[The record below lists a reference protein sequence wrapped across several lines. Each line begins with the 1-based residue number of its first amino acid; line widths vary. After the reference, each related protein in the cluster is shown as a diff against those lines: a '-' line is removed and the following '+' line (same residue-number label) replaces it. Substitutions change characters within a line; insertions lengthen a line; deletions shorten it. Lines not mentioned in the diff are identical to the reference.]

1 MRYFRL
7 GFSDGTLKAVA
18 LVDVL
23 FVMED
28 DNAID
33 IYKWMFSTN
42 SDDKFYDQMEM
53 ESNGTLKKVELKIRS
68 NLLGVRYCKEEP
80 IEPLI
85 IVLEKVYL
93 ETLPDK
99 DGKFP
104 FMLNLDSGSIVFFSE
119 SKKQR
124 EEWMVKM
131 STCSHRMAQAELDE
145 IADSF
150 FNTCTVSTFTPASN
164 SMNSFYLTNPV
175 RKTYKFSIS
184 QNVSLHSRKIVCEE
198 VMWESKLCT
207 TLPMQLVKLYLKWC
221 NEMSEQLKSRLSCV
235 PNEYLDPVH
244 DCLRH
249 LSANQEIF
257 VNSLEFLES
266 YAGPSFRSSTEKF
279 RVAFASVPTNL
290 HLQQFSVEGHS
301 YSYLT
306 VGTASAI
313 PLRFA
318 RGGLAKQLNSLC
330 NSVNNPKQVDH
341 ILDCRFYRRRRI
353 LQNAKCTIGELS
365 RKIDTEWHIA
375 DFGKVD
381 KTGIQLMADI
391 KQLHENLID
400 LIGSFP
406 VVSTLIDYLSHW
418 SRTQSS
424 TTRLPHEKGK
434 HFIPDGLDNQLDT
447 IEAFLISLNTKMAV
461 IDSVPNNEDSRK
473 EYMNNARQTFNSVLD
488 ALLQLTESLL
498 DAQLLGLVLALKKSS
513 DCQLYFHIQLRS
525 DLVLSQ
531 AITIVTTGLLAL
543 LEQESS
549 KPPDWS
555 IVAPLVTVFSFL
567 SCYGDE
573 RGMMEDA
580 RECWTA
586 LHDRVLFKF
595 RHTTSSVSS
604 VCVPTVSGDRSR
616 LIVQVPLP
624 HNVYESLSEPLRSG
638 CTFSVNTVFWNLGIN
653 HEATL
658 SQSIAGDSSLEP
670 SINLAAVKALAS
682 YASTLKDISHTVE
695 ELVADLTATVEANP
709 TNKNISIFR
718 LVMAAN
724 TALHGISVL
733 CCKSGKD
740 RTSMAITYEEGRVIR
755 ENCGVTA
762 EQMGE
767 MIVCLRREGV
777 RRENCRKNIGKALY
791 SFSPFQINFIPKE
804 FRPPS
809 GTFAQGIAS

>member
-1 MRYFRL
+1 
-7 GFSDGTLKAVA
+7 
-18 LVDVL
+18 
-23 FVMED
+23 MED

-42 SDDKFYDQMEM
+42 NDDNFHDQMEV
-53 ESNGTLKKVELKIRS
+53 ESNGTLKEVELKIRS
-68 NLLGVRYCKEEP
+68 NVLGVRYCKEEP
-80 IEPLI
+80 IEPMI
-85 IVLEKVYL
+85 IVLEKVCL
-93 ETLPDK
+93 KTLPDK

-104 FMLNLDSGSIVFFSE
+104 FMLNLDSGSITFFSRSE
-119 SKKQR
+119 KQR

-145 IADSF
+145 IADNF
-150 FNTCTVSTFTPASN
+150 FNTCTVSAFTPPASN
-164 SMNSFYLTNPV
+164 SMSSFYLTNPV

-207 TLPMQLVKLYLKWC
+207 TLPIQLVKLYLKWC
-221 NEMSEQLKSRLSCV
+221 NEMSEQLKSRLWCV
-235 PNEYLDPVH
+235 PNEYLDSVH

-266 YAGPSFRSSTEKF
+266 YAGPSFRSSMEKF

-290 HLQQFSVEGHS
+290 HLQQFSIEGHS
-301 YSYLT
+301 YNYLT

-318 RGGLAKQLNSLC
+318 HGGLTKQRDSLC
-330 NSVNNPKQVDH
+330 NSVNNPKQIDH

-353 LQNAKCTIGELS
+353 LQAAKCTIGELS
-365 RKIDTEWHIA
+365 RKIETEWHIA
-375 DFGKVD
+375 DYGKVD

-418 SRTQSS
+418 SRTHSS
-424 TTRLPHEKGK
+424 TTRLSLEKER
-434 HFIPDGLDNQLDT
+434 HVIPDGLDSQLDT

-488 ALLQLTESLL
+488 AMLQLTESLL

-543 LEQESS
+543 LEQESAEL
-549 KPPDWS
+549 PDWS
-555 IVAPLVTVFSFL
+555 TTAPLVTVFSFL

-580 RECWTA
+580 RECWIS
-586 LHDRVLFKF
+586 LHDRVLFRF
-595 RHTTSSVSS
+595 LHTTSSVAS
-604 VCVPTVSGDRSR
+604 VCVPTVSGDRSK

-624 HNVYESLSEPLRSG
+624 HSVYQNLSESLRSG
-638 CTFSVNTVFWNLGIN
+638 CTFNVNAVFWNLGIN
-653 HEATL
+653 HEATF

-682 YASTLKDISHTVE
+682 YASTLKNISHTAE
-695 ELVADLTATVEANP
+695 ELVAELTATVETNP

-718 LVMAAN
+718 LVMAVN
-724 TALHGISVL
+724 TALHGIAVL

-740 RTSMAITYEEGRVIR
+740 RTSMAITYEEGRIIR
-755 ENCGVTA
+755 ENCGITA

-791 SFSPFQINFIPKE
+791 SFSHFQINFIPKE

-809 GTFAQGIAS
+809 GTFAHGIAS

>member
-1 MRYFRL
+1 
-7 GFSDGTLKAVA
+7 
-18 LVDVL
+18 
-23 FVMED
+23 MED

-42 SDDKFYDQMEM
+42 SDDNFYDQMEM

-68 NLLGVRYCKEEP
+68 NVLGVRYCKEP
-80 IEPLI
+80 IEPMI

-104 FMLNLDSGSIVFFSE
+104 FVLNLDSGSVTFFSKSE
-119 SKKQR
+119 KQR

-131 STCSHRMAQAELDE
+131 STCSHRIAQAELDE
-145 IADSF
+145 VADNF
-150 FNTCTVSTFTPASN
+150 FNTCTVNAFTPSASN

-175 RKTYKFSIS
+175 KKTYKFSIS
-184 QNVSLHSRKIVCEE
+184 QNVSLHSRKIMCEE

-207 TLPMQLVKLYLKWC
+207 TLPIQLVKLYLKWC
-221 NEMSEQLKSRLSCV
+221 NEMSEQLKSRLWCL

-249 LSANQEIF
+249 LSTNQEIF

-266 YAGPSFRSSTEKF
+266 YAGPSFRSSMEKF

-290 HLQQFSVEGHS
+290 HLQQFFIEGHV

-306 VGTASAI
+306 AGTTSAI

-318 RGGLAKQLNSLC
+318 HGGLTKQRDSLC
-330 NSVNNPKQVDH
+330 SSVNNPKQVDH
-341 ILDCRFYRRRRI
+341 ILDCRFYRRRRV
-353 LQNAKCTIGELS
+353 LQAAKCTIGELS
-365 RKIDTEWHIA
+365 RKIETEWQIA

-381 KTGIQLMADI
+381 KTGIQLMTDI

-406 VVSTLIDYLSHW
+406 VVSTLIDYLFHW

-424 TTRLPHEKGK
+424 TTRLFLEKER
-434 HFIPDGLDNQLDT
+434 HVIPDGLDSQLDT

-498 DAQLLGLVLALKKSS
+498 DAQLLGLVLALRKSS

-531 AITIVTTGLLAL
+531 AVTIVTTGLLAL
-543 LEQESS
+543 LEQESAEL
-549 KPPDWS
+549 PDWS
-555 IVAPLVTVFSFL
+555 TIAPLVTVFSFL

-580 RECWTA
+580 RECWA
-586 LHDRVLFKF
+586 SLHDRVLFKF
-595 RHTTSSVSS
+595 LHATSSVAS
-604 VCVPTVSGDRSR
+604 VCVPTVSGDRSK
-616 LIVQVPLP
+616 LIIQVPLP
-624 HNVYESLSEPLRSG
+624 HSVHQNLSEPLRSG

-653 HEATL
+653 HEATF

-682 YASTLKDISHTVE
+682 YTSTLKDVSHTAE
-695 ELVADLTATVEANP
+695 ELVAELTATVEANP

-724 TALHGISVL
+724 AALHGISVL

-740 RTSMAITYEEGRVIR
+740 RTSMAITYEEGRIIR

-791 SFSPFQINFIPKE
+791 SFSPFQMNFIPKE

>member
-1 MRYFRL
+1 
-7 GFSDGTLKAVA
+7 
-18 LVDVL
+18 
-23 FVMED
+23 
-28 DNAID
+28 
-33 IYKWMFSTN
+33 
-42 SDDKFYDQMEM
+42 MEM
-53 ESNGTLKKVELKIRS
+53 ESNGILKKVELKIRS
-68 NLLGVRYCKEEP
+68 NILGVRYCKEEP
-80 IEPLI
+80 IEPMI
-85 IVLEKVYL
+85 IVLEKVHV

-104 FMLNLDSGSIVFFSE
+104 FMLNLDSGSVVFYAESE
-119 SKKQR
+119 KQR

-145 IADSF
+145 IADNF
-150 FNTCTVSTFTPASN
+150 FNTCTVSAFTPPASN

-207 TLPMQLVKLYLKWC
+207 TLPIQLVKLYLKWC
-221 NEMSEQLKSRLSCV
+221 NEMSEQLKSRLWCV

-257 VNSLEFLES
+257 VDSLEFLES
-266 YAGPSFRSSTEKF
+266 YAGPSFRSSMEKF

-290 HLQQFSVEGHS
+290 HLQQFSIEGHS
-301 YSYLT
+301 YNYLT
-306 VGTASAI
+306 AGTVSAI

-318 RGGLAKQLNSLC
+318 HGGLTKQRVSLC

-341 ILDCRFYRRRRI
+341 ILDCRFYQRRRI
-353 LQNAKCTIGELS
+353 LQAAKCMIGELS
-365 RKIDTEWHIA
+365 SKIETEWHIA
-375 DFGKVD
+375 DFGNVD

-406 VVSTLIDYLSHW
+406 IVSTLIDFLFHW
-418 SRTQSS
+418 SRTQNSA
-424 TTRLPHEKGK
+424 TRLSFEKEK
-434 HFIPDGLDNQLDT
+434 HAVPDSLDSQLDT
-447 IEAFLISLNTKMAV
+447 IEASLISLNTKMAV
-461 IDSVPNNEDSRK
+461 IDSVPNNEESRK
-473 EYMNNARQTFNSVLD
+473 EYMKNARQTFNSVLD

-531 AITIVTTGLLAL
+531 AVTIVTTGLLAL
-543 LEQESS
+543 LEQESIEL
-549 KPPDWS
+549 PDWS
-555 IVAPLVTVFSFL
+555 TISPLVTVFSFL

-580 RECWTA
+580 KECWA
-586 LHDRVLFKF
+586 SLHDRVLFKF
-595 RHTTSSVSS
+595 LHATSSVAS
-604 VCVPTVSGDRSR
+604 VCVPTVSGDRSK

-624 HNVYESLSEPLRSG
+624 HNVYQNLSEPLRSG
-638 CTFSVNTVFWNLGIN
+638 CTFSVYAVFWNLGIN
-653 HEATL
+653 HEATFA
-658 SQSIAGDSSLEP
+658 QSIAGDSTLEQ
-670 SINLAAVKALAS
+670 SINLVAVKALAS
-682 YASTLKDISHTVE
+682 YASAVKDISNTTG
-695 ELVADLTATVEANP
+695 ELIAELTTTVEANP

-718 LVMAAN
+718 LVMATN
-724 TALHGISVL
+724 VALHGISVL

-740 RTSMAITYEEGRVIR
+740 RTSMAITYEEGRIIR

-762 EQMGE
+762 EQTGE

>member
-1 MRYFRL
+1 
-7 GFSDGTLKAVA
+7 
-18 LVDVL
+18 
-23 FVMED
+23 MED

-33 IYKWMFSTN
+33 IYKWMFCGN
-42 SDDKFYDQMEM
+42 SDDSFHDQMEM
-53 ESNGTLKKVELKIRS
+53 ESNGTLKEVELKIRS
-68 NLLGVRYCKEEP
+68 NVLAVRYCKEEP
-80 IEPLI
+80 IEPMI
-85 IVLEKVYL
+85 IVLEKVHL

-104 FMLNLDSGSIVFFSE
+104 FMLNLDSGSIIFFSKSE
-119 SKKQR
+119 KQR

-145 IADSF
+145 IADNF
-150 FNTCTVSTFTPASN
+150 FNTCTVSAFAPPAPN

-207 TLPMQLVKLYLKWC
+207 TLPIQLVKLYLKWC
-221 NEMSEQLKSRLSCV
+221 NEMTEQLKSRLWCV

-257 VNSLEFLES
+257 VDSLEFLES
-266 YAGPSFRSSTEKF
+266 YAGPSFRSSMEKF

-313 PLRFA
+313 PL
-318 RGGLAKQLNSLC
+318 L
-330 NSVNNPKQVDH
+330 NNPKQVDH

-353 LQNAKCTIGELS
+353 LQAAKCTIGELS
-365 RKIDTEWHIA
+365 RKIETEWHIA

-391 KQLHENLID
+391 KQLHESLVD

-406 VVSTLIDYLSHW
+406 VVSTLVDYLSHW
-418 SRTQSS
+418 SRSQSS
-424 TTRLPHEKGK
+424 TTRLSLEKER
-434 HFIPDGLDNQLDT
+434 HVIPDGLDSQLDT
-447 IEAFLISLNTKMAV
+447 IDAFLISLNTKMAV
-461 IDSVPNNEDSRK
+461 IDSVPNSEDSRK
-473 EYMNNARQTFNSVLD
+473 EYVKNARQTFNSVLD

-498 DAQLLGLVLALKKSS
+498 DAQLLGLVLALKRSN

-543 LEQESS
+543 LEQELAEL
-549 KPPDWS
+549 PDWS
-555 IVAPLVTVFSFL
+555 TIAPLVTVFSFL

-580 RECWTA
+580 RECWA
-586 LHDRVLFKF
+586 SLHDRVLFKF
-595 RHTTSSVSS
+595 LHVTSSVAS
-604 VCVPTVSGDRSR
+604 VCVPTVSGDRSK

-624 HNVYESLSEPLRSG
+624 HSVYQGLSEPLRSG

-653 HEATL
+653 HEATF
-658 SQSIAGDSSLEP
+658 SQSIAGDSSLEQ

-682 YASTLKDISHTVE
+682 YAATLKDVSHTAE
-695 ELVADLTATVEANP
+695 ELVAELTATVEANP

-718 LVMAAN
+718 LVMATNA
-724 TALHGISVL
+724 ALHGISVL

-740 RTSMAITYEEGRVIR
+740 RTSMAITYEEGRIIR

-791 SFSPFQINFIPKE
+791 SFSPFQMNFIPKE

>member
-1 MRYFRL
+1 
-7 GFSDGTLKAVA
+7 
-18 LVDVL
+18 
-23 FVMED
+23 MED
-28 DNAID
+28 DNATD
-33 IYKWMFSTN
+33 IYKWMFYTKDEDN
-42 SDDKFYDQMEM
+42 FYDEMEM

-68 NLLGVRYCKEEP
+68 NVLGVRYCKEEP
-80 IEPLI
+80 IEPMV
-85 IVLEKVYL
+85 IVLEKICL
-93 ETLPDK
+93 KTLPDT

-104 FMLNLDSGSIVFFSE
+104 FMLSFDSGSMTFFSKSE
-119 SKKQR
+119 EQR
-124 EEWMVKM
+124 EEWMVKI

-145 IADSF
+145 IADNF
-150 FNTCTVSTFTPASN
+150 FNTCTVSAFAPLATN

-207 TLPMQLVKLYLKWC
+207 TLPIQMVKLYLKWC
-221 NEMSEQLKSRLSCV
+221 NEMSEQLKSRLWCV
-235 PNEYLDPVH
+235 PNEYVDPIH

-257 VNSLEFLES
+257 MDSLEFLES
-266 YAGPSFRSSTEKF
+266 YAGPSFRSSMEKF

-290 HLQQFSVEGHS
+290 HLQQFFIEGHS

-318 RGGLAKQLNSLC
+318 HGGLTKQRVSLC
-330 NSVNNPKQVDH
+330 SSVNNPKQIDH

-353 LQNAKCTIGELS
+353 LQAAKYKIGELS
-365 RKIDTEWHIA
+365 RKIETDWHIA

-381 KTGIQLMADI
+381 KTGIQLLAEI

-400 LIGSFP
+400 LISSFP
-406 VVSTLIDYLSHW
+406 IVSTLIDYLLHW
-418 SRTQSS
+418 SKTQSS
-424 TTRLPHEKGK
+424 MTRLCLEKEK
-434 HFIPDGLDNQLDT
+434 HVITDSLDSQLDT

-461 IDSVPNNEDSRK
+461 IDSVPNNEDCRK
-473 EYMNNARQTFNSVLD
+473 EYVKNARHTFNSVLD
-488 ALLQLTESLL
+488 AMLQLTENLL
-498 DAQLLGLVLALKKSS
+498 DAQLLGLVLALKKSN

-543 LEQESS
+543 LEQELTEL
-549 KPPDWS
+549 PDWS
-555 IVAPLVTVFSFL
+555 IISPLVTVFSFL

-580 RECWTA
+580 GECWA
-586 LHDRVLFKF
+586 SLHDRVLFKF
-595 RHTTSSVSS
+595 LHSTSSVAS
-604 VCVPTVSGDRSR
+604 VCVPTVSGDRSK

-624 HNVYESLSEPLRSG
+624 HSIYQGLSESLRSG
-638 CTFSVNTVFWNLGIN
+638 STFSVNAVFWNLGIN
-653 HEATL
+653 HEATF
-658 SQSIAGDSSLEP
+658 SQSIAGDSSLEQ
-670 SINLAAVKALAS
+670 SINLAAAKALVS
-682 YASTLKDISHTVE
+682 YTSSLKNISHIAE
-695 ELVADLTATVEANP
+695 ELVAELTTTVEANP
-709 TNKNISIFR
+709 SNKNISIFR

-724 TALHGISVL
+724 AALHGIAVL

-740 RTSMAITYEEGRVIR
+740 RTSMAITYEEGRIIR
-755 ENCGVTA
+755 ENCGITA

-777 RRENCRKNIGKALY
+777 RRENCRKNIGRALY
-791 SFSPFQINFIPKE
+791 SFSPFQMHFIPKE

-809 GTFAQGIAS
+809 GTFAQGISS